1 MSMPTNNEYRA
12 PDTVEDTTVEPRR
25 TTSPVLLTLLAFAV
39 TAGGLIWWSQSRA
52 PTKTPVATLPGS
64 VIDEPATTTPATPAK
79 ERTKASAD
87 KVRAERNATNRPAAI
102 SRDARPLASNAEPK
116 YPASM
121 LRAGVGGTVVVLA
134 EVDAQGNPVNVRVVE
149 RSGERDLDRAALS
162 AVKQWRFEP
171 AMRNGKA
178 IATSVKVP
186 VDFKPI

>member
-1 MSMPTNNEYRA
+1 MSTSINNEYRTT
-12 PDTVEDTTVEPRR
+12 DTVEDTTVEPRR
-25 TTSPVLLTLLAFAV
+25 STSPVLLMLLAFAV
-39 TAGGLIWWSQSRA
+39 TAGGLIWWSQSRGPA
-52 PTKTPVATLPGS
+52 ETPVATLPGT
-64 VIDEPATTTPATPAK
+64 VIEEPAATTPVKDRAT
-79 ERTKASAD
+79 ASAD
-87 KVRAERNATNRPAAI
+87 RERAERAAPRQAAV

-134 EVDAQGNPVNVRVVE
+134 EVDAQGNPVNVSVVE

>member
-1 MSMPTNNEYRA
+1 MSMPTNNEYRT

-25 TTSPVLLTLLAFAV
+25 TMSPVLLLLLAFAV
-39 TAGGLIWWSQSRA
+39 TAGGLIWWSQSRV
-52 PTKTPVATLPGS
+52 PTETPVASLPGG

-79 ERTKASAD
+79 ERTKASVD
-87 KVRAERNATNRPAAI
+87 KARAERSATNRPAAI
-102 SRDARPLASNAEPK
+102 SRDARPLTSNAEPK

>member
-25 TTSPVLLTLLAFAV
+25 TTSPVLLLLLAFAV

-52 PTKTPVATLPGS
+52 PAEAPVATVPGS
-64 VIDEPATTTPATPAK
+64 VIDNPAATKPVQ
-79 ERTKASAD
+79 ERATASTNKA
-87 KVRAERNATNRPAAI
+87 RAERNVASRPAAI
-102 SRDARPLASNAEPK
+102 SRDARPMAGNAEPK

-134 EVDAQGNPVNVRVVE
+134 EVDAQGNPVDVRIVE
-149 RSGERDLDRAALS
+149 RSGERDLDRAALT

>member
-12 PDTVEDTTVEPRR
+12 TDTIEDTTVEPRR
-25 TTSPVLLTLLAFAV
+25 TTSPVLLLLLAFAV

-52 PTKTPVATLPGS
+52 PTGASVATVPGN
-64 VIDEPATTTPATPAK
+64 VIDDPAATTPAN
-79 ERTKASAD
+79 ERATASAE
-87 KVRAERNATNRPAAI
+87 KARAERAAANRPAPI
-102 SRDARPLASNAEPK
+102 SRDARPLAGNAEPK

-134 EVDAQGNPVNVRVVE
+134 EVDAQGNPVNVSVVE

>member
-12 PDTVEDTTVEPRR
+12 PDTVEDSTVEPRR

-52 PTKTPVATLPGS
+52 PAEAPVATVPGA
-64 VIDEPATTTPATPAK
+64 VIGDAAPAAPAG
-79 ERTKASAD
+79 ERATANRE
-87 KVRAERNATNRPAAI
+87 RAERVATRPAPI
-102 SRDARPLASNAEPK
+102 SRDARPLATNAEPK

-134 EVDAQGNPVNVRVVE
+134 EVDANGYPVEVRVVE
-149 RSGERDLDRAALS
+149 RSGERELDRAALT
-162 AVKQWRFEP
+162 AVRQWRFEP

-178 IATSVKVP
+178 VATSVKVP
-186 VDFKPI
+186 VDFTPI

>member
-1 MSMPTNNEYRA
+1 MSMPTNNDYRT

-25 TTSPVLLTLLAFAV
+25 TTSPVLLMLLAFAV
-39 TAGGLIWWSQSRA
+39 TAAALVWWSQSRQ
-52 PTKTPVATLPGS
+52 TNETPVAALPAP
-64 VIDEPATTTPATPAK
+64 VADDAVTTTAG
-79 ERTKASAD
+79 ERAAAAAD
-87 KVRAERNATNRPAAI
+87 RTRAERAAATRPAAV
-102 SRDARPLASNAEPK
+102 SRDARPLAGNAEPK

-134 EVDAQGNPVNVRVVE
+134 EVDAQGNPIDVRVVE
-149 RSGERDLDRAALS
+149 RSGERDLDRAAVS
-162 AVKQWRFEP
+162 AVRQWRFEP

>member
-12 PDTVEDTTVEPRR
+12 PDAVEDTTVEPRR
-25 TTSPVLLTLLAFAV
+25 TTSPVLLLLLAFAV

-52 PTKTPVATLPGS
+52 PAEAPVATVPGS
-64 VIDEPATTTPATPAK
+64 VIDDPAMTTPAK
-79 ERTKASAD
+79 ERATASAE
-87 KVRAERNATNRPAAI
+87 KARAERAAANRPAAV
-102 SRDARPLASNAEPK
+102 SRDARPMAGNAEPK

-134 EVDAQGNPVNVRVVE
+134 EVDAQGNPVNVSVVE
-149 RSGERDLDRAALS
+149 RSGERDLDRAALT

>member
-1 MSMPTNNEYRA
+1 MSTPNNTEYRA
-12 PDTVEDTTVEPRR
+12 PDTVEDTTVESRR

-52 PTKTPVATLPGS
+52 PVETPVVTIPGS
-64 VIDEPATTTPATPAK
+64 VIDEPAATTPAK
-79 ERTKASAD
+79 ERATATANRE
-87 KVRAERNATNRPAAI
+87 RAERAARPAAI
-102 SRDARPLASNAEPK
+102 SREARPMAGNAEPK

-134 EVDAQGNPVNVRVVE
+134 EVDAQGTPVDVRVVE
-149 RSGERDLDRAALS
+149 RSGERDLDRAALT

>member
-25 TTSPVLLTLLAFAV
+25 NNTSPVLLLLLAFAV

-52 PTKTPVATLPGS
+52 PTETPVATVPGS
-64 VIDEPATTTPATPAK
+64 VIDEPAATTPAN
-79 ERTKASAD
+79 ERATAAANRERAD
-87 KVRAERNATNRPAAI
+87 RTANRPAAI
-102 SRDARPLASNAEPK
+102 SREARPMAGNAEPK

-134 EVDAQGNPVNVRVVE
+134 EVDAQGNPVNVSVVE
-149 RSGERDLDRAALS
+149 RSGERELDRAALS

>member
-1 MSMPTNNEYRA
+1 MSMPTNNEYRT

-25 TTSPVLLTLLAFAV
+25 TTSPVLLMLLAFAV
-39 TAGGLIWWSQSRA
+39 TAAGLMWWTQSRHA
-52 PTKTPVATLPGS
+52 GTETPVAALPAP
-64 VIDEPATTTPATPAK
+64 VADDAANAPAN
-79 ERTKASAD
+79 ERAAAAD
-87 KVRAERNATNRPAAI
+87 RKRAERTAATRPASV
-102 SRDARPLASNAEPK
+102 SRDARPLAGNAEPK

-134 EVDAQGNPVNVRVVE
+134 DVDAQGNPIDVRVVE
-149 RSGERDLDRAALS
+149 RSGERDLDRAAVS
-162 AVKQWRFEP
+162 AVRQWRFEP

>member
-25 TTSPVLLTLLAFAV
+25 TTSPVLLMLLALAV
-39 TAGGLIWWSQSRA
+39 TAAGLVWWTQSRHA
-52 PTKTPVATLPGS
+52 GTETPVAALPS
-64 VIDEPATTTPATPAK
+64 PVADDAANAPAN
-79 ERTKASAD
+79 ERTAATAD
-87 KVRAERNATNRPAAI
+87 RKRAERTAATRPASI

-134 EVDAQGNPVNVRVVE
+134 EVDAQGHPIDVRVVE
-149 RSGERDLDRAALS
+149 RSGERDLDRAALT
-162 AVKQWRFEP
+162 AVRQWRFEP

>member
-1 MSMPTNNEYRA
+1 MSMPTNNEYRT
-12 PDTVEDTTVEPRR
+12 PDTVQDTTVEPRR
-25 TTSPVLLTLLAFAV
+25 TTSPVLLVLFAFAV
-39 TAGGLIWWSQSRA
+39 TAGGLIWWSQSRGPA
-52 PTKTPVATLPGS
+52 ETPVATLPAP
-64 VIDEPATTTPATPAK
+64 VMDEPTATTPAK
-79 ERTKASAD
+79 ERVTEAANRERTE
-87 KVRAERNATNRPAAI
+87 RAAARQAMI
-102 SRDARPLASNAEPK
+102 SREASPLASNAEPK

-134 EVDAQGNPVNVRVVE
+134 EVNAQGNPVDVRVVE

-162 AVKQWRFEP
+162 AVRQWRFEP

>member
-1 MSMPTNNEYRA
+1 MSTSINNEYRTT
-12 PDTVEDTTVEPRR
+12 DTVEDTTIEPRR
-25 TTSPVLLTLLAFAV
+25 STSSVLLMLLAFAV
-39 TAGGLIWWSQSRA
+39 TAGGLIWWSQSRG
-52 PTKTPVATLPGS
+52 PVETPVATLPGT
-64 VIDEPATTTPATPAK
+64 VIEEPAATTPAKDRAT
-79 ERTKASAD
+79 ASANRE
-87 KVRAERNATNRPAAI
+87 RAERAAPRQAAV

-134 EVDAQGNPVNVRVVE
+134 EVDAQGNPVNVSVVE

>member
-12 PDTVEDTTVEPRR
+12 PDTVDETTVEPRR

-52 PTKTPVATLPGS
+52 PAEAPVATVPGN
-64 VIDEPATTTPATPAK
+64 VIDEPATTTPAK
-79 ERTKASAD
+79 ERATAAANRD
-87 KVRAERNATNRPAAI
+87 RAERAANRPAPI
-102 SRDARPLASNAEPK
+102 SRDARPMAGHAEPK

-134 EVDAQGNPVNVRVVE
+134 EVDAQGNPVNVSVVE

>member
-52 PTKTPVATLPGS
+52 PVETPVATIPGT
-64 VIDEPATTTPATPAK
+64 VIEDPATTTPAK
-79 ERTKASAD
+79 ERATAAANRE
-87 KVRAERNATNRPAAI
+87 RAERAAARPAAI
-102 SRDARPLASNAEPK
+102 SRDARPMAGNAEPK

-134 EVDAQGNPVNVRVVE
+134 EVDAQGNPVNVRVAE

>member
-25 TTSPVLLTLLAFAV
+25 TTSPVLLMLLAFAV

-52 PTKTPVATLPGS
+52 PTETPVAAMPAP
-64 VIDEPATTTPATPAK
+64 VIDEPAATTPAQERATAAAK
-79 ERTKASAD
+79 RERTE
-87 KVRAERNATNRPAAI
+87 RAAAREAAM
-102 SRDARPLASNAEPK
+102 SREARPLASNAEPK

-134 EVDAQGNPVNVRVVE
+134 EVDAQGNPVNVSVVE
-149 RSGERDLDRAALS
+149 RSGERDLDRAALN

-171 AMRNGKA
+171 ALRNGKA